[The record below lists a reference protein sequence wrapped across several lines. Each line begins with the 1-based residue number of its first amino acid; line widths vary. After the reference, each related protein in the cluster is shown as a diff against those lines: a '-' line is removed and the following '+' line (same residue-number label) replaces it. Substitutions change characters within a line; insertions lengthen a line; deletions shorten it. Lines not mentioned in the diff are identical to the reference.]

1 MQYQTSGA
9 AKLPQIVI
17 PAGDYDRLMD
27 LAGAAERLAPDVADY
42 LTRELVRA
50 QVVPDQEF
58 EGGVARVGSQV
69 TYEDQSGQQRV
80 VTLVWPQEASLQ
92 DNRISVLTSIGA
104 ALLGLRTG
112 QSIEWPSPVGGARRL
127 TVVAVKDPATRPMP
141 DRAA

>member
-9 AKLPQIVI
+9 AMLPQIVI

-27 LAGAAERLAPDVADY
+27 LAGTAERVAPDVADY
-42 LTRELVRA
+42 LSRELERA
-50 QVVPDQEF
+50 QIVPDKDF
-58 EGGVARVGSQV
+58 EPGVARVGSLV
-69 TYEDQSGQQRV
+69 TYEDQSGQQRA

-104 ALLGLRTG
+104 ALLGLRAG

-127 TVVAVKDPATRPMP
+127 TVVTVQDPQSRPMP